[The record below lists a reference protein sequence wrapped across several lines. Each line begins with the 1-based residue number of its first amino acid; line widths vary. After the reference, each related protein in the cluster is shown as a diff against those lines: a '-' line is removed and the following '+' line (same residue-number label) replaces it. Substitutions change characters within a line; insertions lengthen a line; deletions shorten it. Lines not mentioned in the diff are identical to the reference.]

1 VEVICIQYYA
11 GLDIHKKTCQAIIC
25 TEKGDVVKQG
35 RIPTEKDKIQEFFS
49 EYGKIEITPQAIR
62 NAISQIRRDNPG
74 LTLNAAAKVF
84 ADKKGIS
91 VMRYLS
97 DDDRKSLRY
106 LKKFDKADEIKIIPK
121 KVQVKVAKTS
131 YGKKILKEA
140 NQNASIYPYVF
151 ILENSIRELILDIFS
166 GENDLWSTKVS
177 RDVQDYADRIQQA
190 EKKHDWLTKRGN
202 HPIYYIG
209 LNELFKII
217 SKNYSAHFKHIFSD
231 QGNLRTWI
239 NECVPIRNLLAHN
252 VKVNPEERQNLI
264 IRTKY
269 ICTMIER
276 NHKKSRF

>member
-1 VEVICIQYYA
+1 MSR
-11 GLDIHKKTCQAIIC
+11 LNKKLFEFLKEH
-25 TEKGDVVKQG
+25 EK
-35 RIPTEKDKIQEFFS
+35 IKIS
-49 EYGKIEITPQAIR
+49 PQAIR
-62 NAISQIRRDNPG
+62 NAISKIRRDNPG

-106 LKKFDKADEIKIIPK
+106 LKEFDKPTEIKIKPQ
-121 KVQVKVAKTS
+121 KVQVKTATTS
-131 YGKKILKEA
+131 YGRKFLKDA
-140 NQNASIYPYVF
+140 NQNASIYPYAF
-151 ILENSIRELILDIFS
+151 ILENSLRELILDIFR
-166 GENDLWSTKVS
+166 GENDWWNKKVS
-177 RDVQDYADRIQQA
+177 SDIKDYAARIQQA
-190 EKKHDWLTKRGN
+190 EKKHDWLPKRGN

-217 SKNYSAHFKHIFSD
+217 SKNYSNHFKHIFTD

-252 VKVNPEERQNLI
+252 VRLNPEERQNLI

-269 ICTMIER
+269 ICTMIEQ
-276 NHKKSRF
+276 NHKKSPS